1 MNIRSHLLSHLT
13 EIMYVLKMCKI
24 YAFEAVCNWLEY
36 PIELPMMLMTPNDT
50 RNDYMFKETPALYS
64 VSTSVVMGS
73 CHADIVLN

>member
-1 MNIRSHLLSHLT
+1 
-13 EIMYVLKMCKI
+13 MCKI

-64 VSTSVVMGS
+64 VSTSVVMG
-73 CHADIVLN
+73 